1 MNRDVGS
8 AWGAPTTDGATITHE
23 NGHAHI
29 VSESVSDQP
38 TMRVAST
45 VVTIDAMEEKVS
57 ITPTRKQK
65 PKAAAQQPWL
75 VRNLHIIAIVLLAIV
90 QAGLLVISFLPSSIT
105 LKLGWTSGNGPFP
118 ASTAPV
124 VTALFYMLPFISGF
138 LARRWDLA
146 LLGATLPAWF
156 AIAIYS
162 IGAATHNGIFYFLQ
176 NNEPTYLIGTVELFA
191 GLGFFGWLAWRFVRG
206 NVTA

>member
-1 MNRDVGS
+1 MNRDLGS
-8 AWGAPTTDGATITHE
+8 AWGAPVSTDGATITHE

-29 VSESVSDQP
+29 VAETLSEQP

-45 VVTIDAMEEKVS
+45 VLTIDAVEEKVS

-65 PKAAAQQPWL
+65 AKAAPQPWV
-75 VRNLHIIAIVLLAIV
+75 VRNLHVIIIACLAIV
-90 QAGLLVISFLPSSIT
+90 QTGLLVISYLPSSIT
-105 LKLGWTSGNGPFP
+105 LQLGWTSGNGPFP
-118 ASTAPV
+118 TSTAPV
-124 VTALFYMLPFISGF
+124 VTALFYMLPFVSGF

-146 LLGATLPAWF
+146 LLGSTLPAWF
-156 AIAIYS
+156 AIAVYS

-206 NVTA
+206 NAAA